1 MMTPELYV
9 FLFAVLG
16 VYVIATVWH
25 RTAEERRLQQ
35 AARAE
40 REARGG
46 GRAVSAARDGT
57 EG

>member
-16 VYVIATVWH
+16 VYVVATVWH
-25 RTAEERRLQQ
+25 RTVEERRLQQ

-46 GRAVSAARDGT
+46 RVSAATDGA